1 MPESK
6 HEARGKGL
14 ALAAARAAEDKKASA
29 VTVLGLENLS
39 PLCDFFVI
47 ASGTNRLQVRA
58 IATAVEEKLEEVGG
72 RLDHREGNDQAGW
85 VLLDFGDVVVH
96 IFIEELRQFY
106 DLERL
111 WEDAERILDPN

>member
-1 MPESK
+1 MSQDK
-6 HEARGKGL
+6 QGEAGKGL
-14 ALAAARAAEDKKASA
+14 ALVAARAAEDKKASA
-29 VTVLGLENLS
+29 VTVLGLERLS

-58 IATAVEEKLEEVGG
+58 IATAVEEKLEEAGG

-85 VLLDFGDVVVH
+85 VLLDFGEVVVH
-96 IFIEELRQFY
+96 IFTEELRQFY

-111 WEDAERILDPN
+111 WEDAERILTSG